1 VRRQHG
7 LAGVAAI
14 ALVAVPALLLS
25 AYWRTRPGDYTRMP
39 EYRAII
45 DDFLM

>member
-1 VRRQHG
+1 M
-7 LAGVAAI
+7 AGVAAI
-14 ALVAVPALLLS
+14 ALVALPALLIS
-25 AYWRTRPGDYTRMP
+25 AYLRARPGDYTRLP

>member
-1 VRRQHG
+1 MRRQRG
-7 LAGVAAI
+7 MAGVAAI

-25 AYWRTRPGDYTRMP
+25 AYWRSRARDYTRMP

-45 DDFLM
+45 GDFLM